1 MELKRRDFLKITG
14 LLGAGFLGKVD
25 INEADPY
32 NVWKPIRPEQLE
44 KTGTVCP
51 LCQSYCNIEI
61 WKKRELIFGLYKKGE
76 GKGICP
82 KIVAY
87 HNVIYG
93 EDRIITPLL
102 RVKERGT
109 FAFKPIDYDK
119 ALSIIKDKISKGGF
133 FTDAIAS
140 GESERFYLSNL
151 SEKINFH
158 PDCRVKAVFGADKLY
173 FDIYNADLV
182 INFGSDLLNKGDF
195 IKDAQFLSENAKKVV
210 SLTPMVTKGTALGE
224 SWYPVKLS
232 ELANIVK
239 KMGELIFNKSSNIQ
253 EEWLKEVANRIKSSK
268 KVCLTFSPSI
278 LEFNDGVSAAK
289 EIVSLAKSLNTINK
303 PGGMYFYNAA
313 VPSRPFDF
321 IRDNINNYLVYNVDT
336 SLLYPVKEAEEKLK
350 NIPFILYLGNHHSD
364 VSLYADLIMPL
375 PFFTERSE
383 AYIKRDVNGFKQ
395 INASP
400 AIAGGVESY
409 ELRKKENIEVL
420 FQKMLNFKAPYGIKD
435 ISELARLIKPSL
447 PTSQSY
453 LSKENKTGLP
463 TIMPNLTTK
472 ENLTAEVK
480 EIELCFYSQNVLDF
494 LTIGSKW
501 AEEMDSRNSLL
512 INTNTAKKFNL
523 KHKDDVILKTN
534 KGNIKGKVFV
544 FEGIADNTIG
554 LNRFKKKA
562 VIGSPYKV
570 KKKSKDKEVKLVWWK
585 DQSLELENL
594 LSFKPINVSVAT
606 LEYDKIEII
615 KG

>member
-14 LLGAGFLGKVD
+14 LFGAGFLGKVN

-44 KTGTVCP
+44 KADTVCP
-51 LCQSYCNIEI
+51 LCQSYCDIEI
-61 WKKRELIFGLYKKGE
+61 WKKRELIFGLYRKGE
-76 GKGICP
+76 EKGFCP
-82 KIVAY
+82 KIAAY

-93 EDRIITPLL
+93 EDRIKTPLL

-119 ALSIIKDKISKGGF
+119 ALNIIKDKISKGGF
-133 FTDAIAS
+133 FTDAIAN
-140 GESERFYLSNL
+140 GESERFYLTNL

-158 PDCRVKAVFGADKLY
+158 PESRLKAVFGADKLY

-182 INFGSDLLNKGDF
+182 INFGTDLLNEGDF
-195 IKDAQFLSENAKKVV
+195 IKDAQFLPENAKKIV

-239 KMGELIFNKSSNIQ
+239 KLGELIFNKSSNIQ
-253 EEWLKEVANRIKSSK
+253 EQWLKEVANRLKSSK
-268 KVCLTFSPSI
+268 RVCLTFSPSI
-278 LEFNDGVSAAK
+278 LEFNDGVSAAY
-289 EIVSLAKSLNTINK
+289 EIIALAKSLNIINK
-303 PGGMYFYNAA
+303 TGGMYFYNAA
-313 VPSRPFDF
+313 VQSRPFDF
-321 IRDNINNYLVYNVDT
+321 IRDNFNNYLIYNVDT
-336 SLLYPVKEAEEKLK
+336 TLLYPVKDTVEKLK

-383 AYIKRDVNGFKQ
+383 AYIKRDKNGFNLIKT
-395 INASP
+395 AP

-409 ELRKKENIEVL
+409 ELRKKENIEVI

-435 ISELARLIKPSL
+435 ISELARSIKPSL
-447 PTSQSY
+447 PTPQSY
-453 LSKENKTGLP
+453 LSKGNKISLSNV
-463 TIMPNLTTK
+463 MPNLTTK
-472 ENLTAEVK
+472 QNLTTEVK
-480 EIELCFYSQNVLDF
+480 EIELCFYSQNILDY

-512 INTNTAKKFNL
+512 INSNTAYKFGLN
-523 KHKDDVILKTN
+523 HKDYVILKTN
-534 KGNIKGKVFV
+534 RGNVKGKVFI

-562 VIGSPYKV
+562 VIGSPYKI
-570 KKKSKDKEVKLVWWK
+570 KKKSKDKEVKLVWWR
-585 DQSLELENL
+585 DQSLEFENL
-594 LSFKPINVSVAT
+594 LSFKPINVNVAT
-606 LEYDKIEII
+606 LEYNKIEII